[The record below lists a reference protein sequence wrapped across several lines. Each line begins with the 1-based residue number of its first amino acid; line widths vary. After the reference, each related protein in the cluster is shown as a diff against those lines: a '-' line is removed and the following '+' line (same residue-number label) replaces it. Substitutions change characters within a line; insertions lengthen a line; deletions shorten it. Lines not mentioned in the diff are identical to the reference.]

1 MEYFYC
7 DASAI
12 ISLFKEN
19 KLEALSQYKDIFHIA
34 DLQLKYELLYPEGI
48 KNATINSITV
58 DETTIDLLE
67 AVIPIKQQH
76 KSLSNF
82 DALALVF
89 CIKKNYCLVTN
100 DIRLQ
105 KATTH
110 YGVACVTKEY
120 IDDLFINK
128 RG

>member
-76 KSLSNF
+76 KS
-82 DALALVF
+82 
-89 CIKKNYCLVTN
+89 
-100 DIRLQ
+100 
-105 KATTH
+105 
-110 YGVACVTKEY
+110 
-120 IDDLFINK
+120 
-128 RG
+128 